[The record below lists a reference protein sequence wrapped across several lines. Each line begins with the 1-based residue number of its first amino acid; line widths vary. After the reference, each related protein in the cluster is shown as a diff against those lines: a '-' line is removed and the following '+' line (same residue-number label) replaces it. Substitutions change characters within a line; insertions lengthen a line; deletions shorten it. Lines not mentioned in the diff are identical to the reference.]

1 MIQTDSTKLI
11 LMRIKAKN
19 GQIIMGDQKK
29 VDVKTTCHAYL
40 TSTWDSEVFNFV
52 KDNPQFFFPEMLNIW
67 YSNNCKSHW
76 EKVLRSL
83 VKTAIE
89 TKQPEQQL
97 EQIAAAF
104 VRNKLT
110 AKPVII
116 MCEEK
121 AISPIMQDNGL
132 IMLISKYCE
141 TDELFE
147 FMDKF
152 NIDPN
157 CRDGIIGLMLARF
170 HSTRYEEFAK
180 RYNYTPSETKQR
192 LISKTLKNSVIIKKS
207 RGVNHVS

>member
-29 VDVKTTCHAYL
+29 VDVKATCHTYL
-40 TSTWDSEVFNFV
+40 TNTWDSEVFNFV

-67 YSNNCKSHW
+67 YSNNYKSHW
-76 EKVLRSL
+76 EKVFRSL

-89 TKQPEQQL
+89 TKHPEQQL

-192 LISKTLKNSVIIKKS
+192 LISKTLKNSVMIK
-207 RGVNHVS
+207 RRVEV